1 MIVEHSVNIKRP
13 VADVFAYLLDQRNA
27 MAWREGVVSIER
39 LSPGDKLRGAS
50 FRQVVKTPMWQ
61 GSANYDVTEVVPNE
75 RIEFQVTSGSMR
87 PHGILRLSPSPDGSA
102 TTLTYL
108 IDTKARGVA
117 ALLEQGFSKL
127 LHDLIAKSAGNVK
140 SILESAT
147 KENRAQSGS

>member
-13 VADVFAYLLDQRNA
+13 VADVFAYLVDQRNA

-39 LSPGDKLRGAS
+39 LSPGDELRGAS

-61 GSANYDVTEVVPNE
+61 GSATYDVTAVVPNE

-87 PHGILRLSPSPDGSA
+87 PHGILRISPSPDGSA

-127 LHDLIAKSAGNVK
+127 LQHLNAKSAGNVK
-140 SILESAT
+140 SILEKAT